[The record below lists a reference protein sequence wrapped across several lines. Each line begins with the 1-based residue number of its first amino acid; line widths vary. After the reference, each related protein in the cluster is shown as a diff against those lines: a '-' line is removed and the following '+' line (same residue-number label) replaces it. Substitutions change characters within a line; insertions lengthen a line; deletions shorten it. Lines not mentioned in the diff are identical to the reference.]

1 MRMYRF
7 SAAVIRTE
15 SIIIIENDKFEF
27 HPFFFDHREKNRV
40 KSFYTISK
48 IYVVFLADLRNKSR
62 SSITLTH
69 DQGYRRN
76 RLVFTV

>member
-27 HPFFFDHREKNRV
+27 HPFFSTIEKKNRV